1 MVLAFHKPKGL
12 AVEQASQPTRGE
24 GGRKRTL
31 NDYLAD
37 LTAEHHPLGR
47 LSAVGRLDKETT
59 GLLLLTD
66 DGHLSERVLRP
77 GGLLKVYEA
86 TVKLRS
92 PATCDAERLQ
102 RMCQGVELAD
112 GMARAD
118 SAEVVAEWQEEAPRC
133 AHLSHGPR
141 NAKRAA
147 KAEAKAEAKAAKRR
161 SQQQQQQPEQG
172 RSEPSSA
179 AASEATQ
186 LAALPGGSGGESGP
200 AEAHATAAAVEEA
213 SAAAVEAGGAALPP
227 FNVYV
232 VRLGMRIGR
241 NRVVRRLLGAVG
253 LPCYELKRTRIGP
266 LALGGDTSS
275 AEAQAPNHAVEAAAV
290 HEGAQPAAVQEAA
303 SAASHELVAFLG
315 LEQPGMVCRLG
326 DAQERA
332 LRAALAGCGDP

>member
-1 MVLAFHKPKGL
+1 MSVSWHLA
-12 AVEQASQPTRGE
+12 E

-118 SAEVVAEWQEEAPRC
+118 SAEVVRIRVSSGE
-133 AHLSHGPR
+133 
-141 NAKRAA
+141 NAM
-147 KAEAKAEAKAAKRR
+147 
-161 SQQQQQQPEQG
+161 PVT
-172 RSEPSSA
+172 
-179 AASEATQ
+179 AS
-186 LAALPGGSGGESGP
+186 
-200 AEAHATAAAVEEA
+200 
-213 SAAAVEAGGAALPP
+213 
-227 FNVYV
+227 
-232 VRLGMRIGR
+232 
-241 NRVVRRLLGAVG
+241 
-253 LPCYELKRTRIGP
+253 
-266 LALGGDTSS
+266 
-275 AEAQAPNHAVEAAAV
+275 
-290 HEGAQPAAVQEAA
+290 
-303 SAASHELVAFLG
+303 
-315 LEQPGMVCRLG
+315 VC
-326 DAQERA
+326 
-332 LRAALAGCGDP
+332 